1 MYIYIF
7 IYVHMRKHLY
17 LEYKKNFYNSII
29 MSNALLKISKILRTL
44 LKIHEMSIIIEK
56 MLNILS
62 WKSKIN
68 LQ

>member
-1 MYIYIF
+1 
-7 IYVHMRKHLY
+7 MRKHLY